1 MSRVKTLQDLF
12 KRYRRPGDMVMAAG
26 SFALALTLLMLLP
39 YETVWVKK
47 TKLFAQPIF
56 WPAVSVGIMVVFS
69 GLHFF
74 GALVSER
81 IPGRWQEVLY
91 WLRSLEFAA
100 WFMAYVAVV
109 PWLGYLFS
117 TILFCTA
124 LAWRMGYRSLRW
136 MLIAALFAVTVVLV
150 FKGFLQVKI
159 PSGAIYEFLPSG
171 SFRTFVMT
179 YL

>member
-100 WFMAYVAVV
+100 WFMAYVLLV
-109 PWLGYLFS
+109 PVLGYLPA
-117 TILFCTA
+117 TLILVPS
-124 LAWRMGYRSLRW
+124 LSWRMGYRSAR
-136 MLIAALFAVTVVLV
+136 MLGIGVLFAVLVVV
-150 FKGFLQVKI
+150 TFKMVLSVKI
-159 PSGAIYEFLPSG
+159 PGGALYEHLPEALRG
-171 SFRTFVMT
+171 FFI
-179 YL
+179 LNL